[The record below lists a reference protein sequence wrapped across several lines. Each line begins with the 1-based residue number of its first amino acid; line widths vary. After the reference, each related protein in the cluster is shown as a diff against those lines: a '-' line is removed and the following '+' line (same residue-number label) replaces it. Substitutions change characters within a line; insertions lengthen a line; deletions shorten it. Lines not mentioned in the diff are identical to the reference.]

1 MPVMKFPSQHIQLWP
16 LERLIPYDRN
26 PRKHS
31 DAQVK
36 QIAKSMQ
43 RFGFLNPLLVDEKA
57 GLIAGHGRLLAARL
71 LRLKEVPVIVSDH
84 LTESEKR
91 AYGIVDNKLALRADW
106 DEEKLRAELA
116 ALKQDLFE
124 LELTG
129 FDEQE
134 LEQLMADLDQEI
146 GTTDEDAVP
155 EPTGVVVSVLD
166 DLWTLDNHRVLCG
179 DATSSNAIERLMAG
193 EQAAMTFTDPPYN
206 VNYEQRTMTGGRRT
220 IANDDLG
227 AGFEQFLYDA
237 SVNLLLATKGA
248 IYICMASAELHTLYH
263 AFTRA
268 GGHWST
274 FVIWMKDH
282 FTLGRSDLQRQYEP
296 ILYGWTEGEQHYW
309 CGDRDQS
316 DVWQVQKP
324 RVNDLHPTMKPIALI
339 ERAIGNSSRQGEL
352 VLDPFAGSGSTL
364 IACQRMRRCARLIE
378 LEPAYVD
385 VIIRRWQDFTGRS
398 AVLGVQGRT
407 FSEVADDRLRKAA

>member
-36 QIAKSMQ
+36 QIANSMQ

-193 EQAAMTFTDPPYN
+193 EQAAMTFTDPSYN
-206 VNYEQRTMTGGRRT
+206 VNYEQRTMTGGRRK

-227 AGFEQFLYDA
+227 AGFEQFLYEVVECTPLGYA
-237 SVNLLLATKGA
+237 LLFGGESQRRTVSLLRERGA
-248 IYICMASAELHTLYH
+248 VE
-263 AFTRA
+263 
-268 GGHWST
+268 
-274 FVIWMKDH
+274 
-282 FTLGRSDLQRQYEP
+282 
-296 ILYGWTEGEQHYW
+296 
-309 CGDRDQS
+309 
-316 DVWQVQKP
+316 
-324 RVNDLHPTMKPIALI
+324 
-339 ERAIGNSSRQGEL
+339 
-352 VLDPFAGSGSTL
+352 
-364 IACQRMRRCARLIE
+364 
-378 LEPAYVD
+378 
-385 VIIRRWQDFTGRS
+385 
-398 AVLGVQGRT
+398 
-407 FSEVADDRLRKAA
+407 